1 MNLRHTLT
9 ITGVML
15 VIWAPS
21 SQAYIDPATGSILV
35 QGLLAAIAGALAFV
49 RLKWTMVKGWFNRDE
64 PPAQGLNDVVDDKRE
79 S

>member
-1 MNLRHTLT
+1 MNMRETLT

-15 VIWAPS
+15 IVWAPS

-35 QGLLAAIAGALAFV
+35 QGLLAAIAGALAFL
-49 RLKWTMVKGWFNRDE
+49 RLRWTTVKGWFNKDQ
-64 PPAQGLNDVVDDKRE
+64 PPAQRLDDVVDDKPE